1 MDNSIKEIL
10 LSQGF
15 VCTPIKGTSMNPMLY
30 QNRDRVVIE
39 KCSKRLKKGDVA
51 LFERADGSL
60 ILHRVM
66 KVYDYCYTFCGDNHT
81 VFEYGVKDE
90 NVLGVLTGYYKK
102 DKFINLQKSFRYK
115 LYLFF
120 YGKNLFV
127 RRIRFLLRRI
137 FAKNLKKS

>member
-10 LSQGF
+10 LKEGF
-15 VCTPIKGTSMNPMLY
+15 VYAPIKGTSMNPMLY
-30 QNRDRVVIE
+30 ENRDRVLIE
-39 KCSKRLKKGDVA
+39 RCVKRLKNGDVA
-51 LFERADGSL
+51 LFERADGSFV
-60 ILHRVM
+60 LHRVM
-66 KVYDYCYTFCGDNHT
+66 RVYDTHYTFCGDNHS

-102 DKFINLQKSFRYK
+102 DKFINLQKSFKYK